1 MFYSCLETHTPIGTV
16 TLAASGKGLSILSFR
31 AEAPNGAI
39 ERESEL
45 RPYARQLEEYFR
57 GERTSFDVPLD
68 LNGTQ
73 FQKDC
78 WNALIA
84 IPYGTTRSYADQ
96 ARTIGRPAAFRAV
109 GQANHCNPVAIIVP
123 CHRVIGSGGKLTG
136 YGGGLH
142 VKEWLLDLERRGS
155 GLWSVASGQ

>member
-1 MFYSCLETHTPIGTV
+1 MFYCHLETHTPIGTV
-16 TLAASGKGLSILSFR
+16 TLAASAKGLSTLSFR
-31 AEAPNGAI
+31 TEVPQGAI

-45 RPYARQLEEYFR
+45 RPYARQLEQYFR
-57 GERTSFDVPLD
+57 GERTRFDVPLD
-68 LNGTQ
+68 LHGTQ

-78 WNALIA
+78 WSALIA
-84 IPYGTTRSYADQ
+84 IPYGATRSYADQ
-96 ARTIGRPAAFRAV
+96 ARAIGRPAAFRAV
-109 GQANHCNPVAIIVP
+109 GQANHCNPIAIIVP

-155 GLWSVASGQ
+155 DLWSVASGQ

>member
-1 MFYSCLETHTPIGTV
+1 MFYSHLQTHTPIGTV
-16 TLAASGKGLSILSFR
+16 TLAASGKGLSLLSFR
-31 AEAPNGAI
+31 AEAPRGAI

-84 IPYGTTRSYADQ
+84 IPYGATRSYADQ
-96 ARTIGRPAAFRAV
+96 ARTIGRPGAFRAV
-109 GQANHCNPVAIIVP
+109 GQANHCNPIAIIVP
-123 CHRVIGSGGKLTG
+123 CHRVIGAGGKLTG

-155 GLWSVASGQ
+155 GLWAVASGQ